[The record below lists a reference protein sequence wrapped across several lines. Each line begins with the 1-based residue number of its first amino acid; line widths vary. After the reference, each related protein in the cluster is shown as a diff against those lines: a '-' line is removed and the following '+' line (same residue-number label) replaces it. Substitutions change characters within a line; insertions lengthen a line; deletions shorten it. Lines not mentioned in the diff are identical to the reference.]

1 MDPSPDHLE
10 RELAEIKAELARLAN
25 RVYALDLE
33 RQRSRPISPAPE
45 PHHPPTEPPGHP
57 RVPDADP
64 AVRRR
69 ALAHLTAP
77 RAAHSPAEAWSIER
91 LIGGKAFAAAGALIV
106 VLGVGFFLK
115 LAIDEGWLHRIAPAT
130 RCWLAAG
137 FGAGLIALGELARKR
152 INVLASAGLSSAG
165 VATIYAAVYAAREV
179 FGLVDAPGAMVL
191 LAGVTGGGI
200 ALGVVGRR
208 VFLSCIS
215 LVGAY
220 IAPLLLATEEPSP
233 VFLPAYLVALLAL
246 GLVLGGWMG
255 GRFHVLRSLAWW
267 GTVGLGSLWVGGWAM
282 DEAPV
287 NGLAFIGVV
296 WVLTHA
302 ELVASA
308 RFFRRAAG
316 APEFE
321 SEGNHPMAQRL
332 HWAHTR
338 WLVSSFGVTTWTVAF
353 GIALV
358 RMLNREADWAAPAAL
373 GGAMA
378 VLIALLAPPGWTVGS
393 APRTPR
399 TQLATALA
407 AQFGAMV
414 IATIALGLTG
424 WSQAMAWM
432 SLGTAA
438 VTAGERFGGAG
449 GRGVRAFGLVLL
461 VIGTARIGILDWAP
475 AAVDLRL
482 SPPDPVW
489 FERWGLVFGAMG
501 AQVLAAGIAWFVTAA
516 VVRRRT
522 LDAVIMAAVAVVCA
536 MASVVTH
543 GAEAGSIALVWA
555 GVGLLVAL
563 LSRTACVPRLGA
575 VAALPAIAA
584 WGPWMLAHAD
594 IADWIRERSAAGLSS
609 GLVHAAVI
617 AACGLIGSA
626 LHRRDAGSRAARILV
641 VGVTAIMGLVAT
653 SYEAH
658 RLTDLW
664 VPDDRTAR
672 WAAVSIWWAVVGL
685 ATLAVGSMRRA
696 APARWAGL
704 GLLAAAAG
712 KLVLLDLSEIT
723 MVWRV
728 VASMVI
734 GLILL
739 GVAVGYARAMRGK
752 RGPAVE

>member
-10 RELAEIKAELARLAN
+10 REIAEIKAELARLAN
-25 RVYALDLE
+25 RVYALDRE
-33 RQRSRPISPAPE
+33 RQRPNPPIPAQE
-45 PHHPPTEPPGHP
+45 PHHPPTEPAPAGVP
-57 RVPDADP
+57 RPSDADL

-77 RAAHSPAEAWSIER
+77 RAAHPPAEAWSIER

-115 LAIDEGWLHRIAPAT
+115 LAIDEGWLQRIAPAT
-130 RCWLAAG
+130 RCWIAAA
-137 FGAGLIALGELARKR
+137 FGGVLIALGELARKR
-152 INVLASAGLSSAG
+152 ISVLASAGLSSAG
-165 VATIYAAVYAAREV
+165 VATMYAAVYAAREV
-179 FGLVDAPGAMVL
+179 FGLVDGPVAMAL
-191 LAGVTGGGI
+191 LAGVTVGGI

-220 IAPLLLATEEPSP
+220 VAPLLLATEDPSP
-233 VFLPAYLVALLAL
+233 VFLPAYLVALLVL

-255 GRFHVLRSLAWW
+255 GRFHVLRSVAWW

-287 NGLAFIGVV
+287 NGLVFIGVV
-296 WVLTHA
+296 WALTHA
-302 ELVASA
+302 ELAASA
-308 RFFRRAAG
+308 RFFRTAAGDPEAG
-316 APEFE
+316 APIALRW
-321 SEGNHPMAQRL
+321 S
-332 HWAHTR
+332 HTR
-338 WLVSSFGVTTWTVAF
+338 WLISSFGVTTWTLAF

-358 RMLNREADWAAPAAL
+358 RMLNRAADWAAPAAL

-378 VLIALLAPPGWTVGS
+378 VLIALLAPPGWTVGT

-399 TQLATALA
+399 TQLAMALA

-432 SLGTAA
+432 SLGAAA
-438 VTAGERFGGAG
+438 VIAGQRFGGAT
-449 GRGVRAFGLVLL
+449 GRGVLTYGLVLM

-482 SPPDPVW
+482 SRPESVW
-489 FERWGLVFGAMG
+489 FAQWGLVFGAVG
-501 AQVLAAGIAWFVTAA
+501 AQMLAAGIAWFVAA
-516 VVRRRT
+516 VAVRRRT
-522 LDAVIMAAVAVVCA
+522 VDAVIMAAVAVVCV
-536 MASVVTH
+536 MASVVTQ
-543 GAEAGSIALVWA
+543 GAEARSIALVWA
-555 GVGLLVAL
+555 GAGLLVAL
-563 LSRTACVPRLGA
+563 VSRTACVPRLGA

-584 WGPWMLAHAD
+584 WGPWMLAYAD
-594 IADWIRERSAAGLSS
+594 IADWIRERSAPGLSS
-609 GLVHAAVI
+609 GLAHAAVI
-617 AACGLIGSA
+617 AACGLIGST
-626 LHRRDAGSRAARILV
+626 LHRREIGSRAARILV
-641 VGVTAIMGLVAT
+641 GGLTAIMGLVAT

-685 ATLAVGSMRRA
+685 ATLAVGSMRRVPA
-696 APARWAGL
+696 ARWVGL

-739 GVAVGYARAMRGK
+739 GVAVGYARAMRSK
-752 RGPAVE
+752 RGQAVD